1 MQMSKR
7 VKHILDER
15 QQEYGDAITNFTK
28 IGVIWGALLDT
39 GDIEPYQVALMMD
52 ALKTVRCFDNPSHKD
67 SWLDKQ
73 GYTQHGLE
81 IADHYE
87 S

>member
-1 MQMSKR
+1 MSK
-7 VKHILDER
+7 KLKTILDQR
-15 QQEYGDAITNFTK
+15 QAEYGDAQKSFTD
-28 IGVIWGALLDT
+28 IGIIWGALL
-39 GDIEPYQVALMMD
+39 GIPPLPSYQVALLMD
-52 ALKTVRCFDNPSHKD
+52 SLKTYRCFNNPGHKD

-81 IADHYE
+81 IAENYE

>member
-1 MQMSKR
+1 MSKK
-7 VKHILDER
+7 VKQILNER
-15 QQEYGDAITNFTK
+15 QEEYGDAITNFTK
-28 IGVIWGALLDT
+28 IGIIWGTLLDV

-81 IADHYE
+81 IAGVYE

>member
-1 MQMSKR
+1 MSKK
-7 VKHILDER
+7 VKQILNER
-15 QQEYGDAITNFTK
+15 QEEYGDAITNFTK
-28 IGVIWGALLDT
+28 IGIIWGTLLDV

-81 IADHYE
+81 IAGAYE

>member
-1 MQMSKR
+1 MSK
-7 VKHILDER
+7 KLKIILDER
-15 QQEYGDAITNFTK
+15 QQEYGDALQNFTD
-28 IGVIWGALLDT
+28 IGIIWGTLL
-39 GDIEPYQVALMMD
+39 GIEPLESYQVALLMD
-52 ALKTVRCFDNPSHKD
+52 ALKTVRCFNNPSHKD

-81 IADHYE
+81 IAEFYE